1 MYETETIGDALGRV
15 RAPEEL
21 WRRIEQARAAR
32 PAHRARKL
40 TWAFAAAA
48 VFAGIAWNLPRPEFQ
63 SDDPAAI
70 RAWVQQHAGFDLPL
84 AAHSGP
90 ARVTSVHLNKGG
102 VEVAYRAGARSGA
115 FSVSAVSVNGAV
127 SVNKVSRGVAAHW
140 SSGGTSYVLA
150 CAIPG
155 DLDAACG
162 LCHI

>member
-21 WRRIEQARAAR
+21 WRRIEQARAPR
-32 PAHRARKL
+32 PVHRARKL

-48 VFAGIAWNLPRPEFQ
+48 VFAGVAWNLPRPEFQ

-90 ARVTSVHLNKGG
+90 ARVTSVHLNQDG
-102 VEVAYRAGARSGA
+102 VEVAYRAGARHGA
-115 FSVSAVSVNGAV
+115 FSVNKASA
-127 SVNKVSRGVAAHW
+127 GVAAHW